1 MTMYSNALCSQ
12 AGSGKTYS
20 LGTGLEMNVKDQ
32 GIIQRFTNSLFK
44 RMIEYSSKSLGRVS
58 FEISVSYI
66 EVVDNEDVKD
76 LLNEPT
82 NQVVH
87 PFDTTTSAGSDYP
100 SIREDV
106 QGNIVWTGI
115 KVNSVNDVLSFLK
128 KKTQSRTDMMNT
140 PSSSSFIFS
149 IILEQH
155 VENDDTLVEND
166 IPTHLVS
173 KFHFVDLAS
182 SQSTLAE
189 GQKALGNVLSALTD
203 ESRRKNQHVPYED
216 SKLTRLLKDSLGGN
230 SHTLMLACV
239 SPDSSDYTETLNT
252 LNYTNRARNRD
263 DQPTCKVTQNDQ
275 VKLLKQEM
283 DQLRLSFQE
292 ISRELNKVQQ
302 ERDTLVLKL
311 EEAHQRPIQTLDYE
325 NDLDR
330 LKTQINETQQRTFD
344 SVLPSHHHHVL
355 NSDSNTIIV
364 SSKTL
369 DNRKVVSSSSSSKRL
384 NSKKRPVVHRMK
396 STHSSSLLTKK
407 KHHQNM
413 DELLELLRQEYL
425 LAEEGGS
432 RDINEKSIDE
442 TVLQESHDDNIMTMQ
457 HFGHTSPSFSCGTEN
472 KKIMPDTSILDEDEL
487 EALVNI
493 IILLL
498 LFNNTDRFIFY
509 LYIKSV
515 PSWSDA
521 PKSINGSAKRKS
533 ISLDSMWDDT
543 DSSITTSR
551 MLSTTTQCVKPTATS
566 HSKSKD
572 VKRQSRNLLKM
583 LHQIQADL
591 LVKRELVGQ
600 LERSEDQY
608 SQMKINYEERLNELK
623 GHLFEIQHQRD
634 VALKKNG
641 TTIVPAA
648 GKTTT
653 TVLQLREN
661 KQAQEVRSQ
670 YEVKLKRLV
679 TENQELRKKYTQS
692 TQLIQTSRA
701 KAEGII
707 GRLRADIEG
716 LKMDKKQLNKGIKM
730 ETDKSREII
739 TNYQQKIQHLKRRE
753 LVALDQKKKIEQ
765 VYEAQNQVLKKRT
778 EETAAVNLQIRQ
790 LTNALRR
797 AANEGT
803 FLNEVS
809 LERLFT
815 DAHGPVASPKNNMR
829 RPSSR
834 ILGNSSVTS
843 V

>member
-1 MTMYSNALCSQ
+1 
-12 AGSGKTYS
+12 
-20 LGTGLEMNVKDQ
+20 
-32 GIIQRFTNSLFK
+32 
-44 RMIEYSSKSLGRVS
+44 
-58 FEISVSYI
+58 
-66 EVVDNEDVKD
+66 
-76 LLNEPT
+76 
-82 NQVVH
+82 
-87 PFDTTTSAGSDYP
+87 
-100 SIREDV
+100 
-106 QGNIVWTGI
+106 
-115 KVNSVNDVLSFLK
+115 
-128 KKTQSRTDMMNT
+128 
-140 PSSSSFIFS
+140 
-149 IILEQH
+149 
-155 VENDDTLVEND
+155 
-166 IPTHLVS
+166 
-173 KFHFVDLAS
+173 
-182 SQSTLAE
+182 
-189 GQKALGNVLSALTD
+189 
-203 ESRRKNQHVPYED
+203 
-216 SKLTRLLKDSLGGN
+216 
-230 SHTLMLACV
+230 MLACV

-425 LAEEGGS
+425 LAEEG
-432 RDINEKSIDE
+432 DE

-487 EALVNI
+487 EAL
-493 IILLL
+493 
-498 LFNNTDRFIFY
+498 
-509 LYIKSV
+509 SV

-803 FLNEVS
+803 FLNEIS

-843 V
+843 VE